1 MPRRVRVRVRAD
13 VRDIDRVDD
22 IDGVDDVVGID
33 DDDDD
38 DVRVDRDRV
47 VADVTRGEIDVDVE
61 DNRTNAV
68 RRA

>member
-13 VRDIDRVDD
+13 VRDIDY
-22 IDGVDDVVGID
+22 VDDVVGID